1 MRLDHLLSK
10 EQFSSAFPTQV
21 GEWLAETVS
30 DPFVVRLELMGG
42 TLTTFIAYG
51 WSSAIV
57 RDGYTDTL
65 LGPERTREC
74 LSGKTNDPNG
84 VSEKPPAGFGLL
96 SRSGKLSS
104 FGCVV

>member
-10 EQFSSAFPTQV
+10 EQFSS
-21 GEWLAETVS
+21 ECLEESRSLLAETVS

-51 WSSAIV
+51 WSSVIV

-74 LSGKTNDPNG
+74 LSRQNKR
-84 VSEKPPAGFGLL
+84 SERVFLETAGP
-96 SRSGKLSS
+96 
-104 FGCVV
+104 

>member
-1 MRLDHLLSK
+1 VRLDHLLSK

-42 TLTTFIAYG
+42 TLTAFIAYDTG
-51 WSSAIV
+51 SVRS

-74 LSGKTNDPNG
+74 VFSGKTNDPMR
-84 VSEKPPAGFGLL
+84 SSSKPPAGN
-96 SRSGKLSS
+96 SAE
-104 FGCVV
+104 